1 MQTTPNKET
10 ALMAMAKFLGRD
22 VRPLVKDARVQFRI
36 LVAESLLMGCAG
48 ELAFEDEHL
57 RGELERLCALLG
69 EEPTLPASGADK
81 RRAIG
86 RMTGSLRAAVKTADA
101 EALKRMQ
108 AHVKATLRDEISV
121 ANPRFSFEEDI

>member
-57 RGELERLCALLG
+57 RGELERLFSLLG
-69 EEPTLPASGADK
+69 EAPVLPPSGAEK
-81 RRAIG
+81 KNAIG
-86 RMTGSLRAAVKTADA
+86 RMTSSLRAAVKTADRETLA
-101 EALKRMQ
+101 RMQ
-108 AHVKATLRDEISV
+108 AHVRATLRDEISV

>member
-1 MQTTPNKET
+1 MQNTPNKET

-57 RGELERLCALLG
+57 RGELERLFDLVG
-69 EEPTLPASGADK
+69 EAPVLPVSGAEK
-81 RRAIG
+81 KSAVG
-86 RMTGSLRAAVKTADA
+86 RMTSSLRNAVKTADA
-101 EALKRMQ
+101 DTLKRLQ
-108 AHVKATLRDEISV
+108 AHVKATLHDEISV
-121 ANPRFSFEEDI
+121 ANPRFSFAEEI